1 MAPVWMYSSSAI
13 IPSPELLEMENV
25 VLTPHIGTQTLET
38 RIIMARTVCNK
49 CNRILGRRPSCVTG
63 AASMTAEFVLS
74 ELQSVGSPEKAA
86 HLSRFF
92 KTGPGQYGE
101 GDRFLGVVVPQT
113 RSIAKANKAMPLDEL
128 QRLLDSPWH
137 EARLCA
143 LLVLVYRFQDKKT
156 PEAEREKMYR
166 FYLKN
171 TRRCNNWDLVDLS
184 CRDIVGEYLVNRD
197 RSVLYELAASDNLWE
212 QRISIVCTWAFIRR
226 SDFTDT
232 LALAERLMT
241 HKHDLM
247 HKAVGWM
254 LREVGKRDRDTLTD
268 FLERYATQLPR
279 TALRYAIEHYPEDR
293 RQYFLKM
300 K

>member
-1 MAPVWMYSSSAI
+1 
-13 IPSPELLEMENV
+13 
-25 VLTPHIGTQTLET
+25 
-38 RIIMARTVCNK
+38 
-49 CNRILGRRPSCVTG
+49 
-63 AASMTAEFVLS
+63 MTADFILS
-74 ELQSVGSPEKAA
+74 ELRSVGSAEKAV

-92 KTGPGQYGE
+92 KTTPGQYGE
-101 GDRFLGVVVPQT
+101 GDLFLGVVVPQT
-113 RSIAKANKAMPLDEL
+113 RSIAKENKTAPLEEL
-128 QRLLDSPWH
+128 QKLLDSPWH

-143 LLVLVYRFQDKKT
+143 LLILVLRYKDRKT
-156 PEAEREKMYR
+156 TQEDRDNIYR

-184 CRDIVGEYLVNRD
+184 CRDIVGEYLVDKD
-197 RSVLYELAASDNLWE
+197 RSPLYRLAESDNLWE
-212 QRISIVCTWAFIRR
+212 QRIAVVSTWAFIRR
-226 SDFTDT
+226 SDFTDILT
-232 LALAERLMT
+232 LAEYFIT

-268 FLERYATQLPR
+268 FLERFATRLPR
-279 TALRYAIEHYPEDR
+279 TSLRYAIEHYPEDQ

>member
-1 MAPVWMYSSSAI
+1 
-13 IPSPELLEMENV
+13 
-25 VLTPHIGTQTLET
+25 
-38 RIIMARTVCNK
+38 
-49 CNRILGRRPSCVTG
+49 
-63 AASMTAEFVLS
+63 MTAEFVLS

-184 CRDIVGEYLVNRD
+184 CRDIVGEYLVNRAVPSCMNWLPAITSGNSGF
-197 RSVLYELAASDNLWE
+197 RSSVLGRLSAV
-212 QRISIVCTWAFIRR
+212 RILPIRWR
-226 SDFTDT
+226 WPN
-232 LALAERLMT
+232 
-241 HKHDLM
+241 
-247 HKAVGWM
+247 G
-254 LREVGKRDRDTLTD
+254 
-268 FLERYATQLPR
+268 
-279 TALRYAIEHYPEDR
+279 
-293 RQYFLKM
+293 
-300 K
+300 

>member
-1 MAPVWMYSSSAI
+1 M
-13 IPSPELLEMENV
+13 
-25 VLTPHIGTQTLET
+25 
-38 RIIMARTVCNK
+38 
-49 CNRILGRRPSCVTG
+49 
-63 AASMTAEFVLS
+63 
-74 ELQSVGSPEKAA
+74 
-86 HLSRFF
+86 
-92 KTGPGQYGE
+92 
-101 GDRFLGVVVPQT
+101 
-113 RSIAKANKAMPLDEL
+113 
-128 QRLLDSPWH
+128 
-137 EARLCA
+137 
-143 LLVLVYRFQDKKT
+143 
-156 PEAEREKMYR
+156 
-166 FYLKN
+166 
-171 TRRCNNWDLVDLS
+171 DLS

-232 LALAERLMT
+232 LVLAERLMT

>member
-1 MAPVWMYSSSAI
+1 
-13 IPSPELLEMENV
+13 
-25 VLTPHIGTQTLET
+25 
-38 RIIMARTVCNK
+38 
-49 CNRILGRRPSCVTG
+49 
-63 AASMTAEFVLS
+63 MTAEFVLS

-171 TRRCNNWDLVDLS
+171 TRRCNNW
-184 CRDIVGEYLVNRD
+184 
-197 RSVLYELAASDNLWE
+197 E

>member
-1 MAPVWMYSSSAI
+1 
-13 IPSPELLEMENV
+13 
-25 VLTPHIGTQTLET
+25 
-38 RIIMARTVCNK
+38 
-49 CNRILGRRPSCVTG
+49 
-63 AASMTAEFVLS
+63 MTADFILS
-74 ELQSVGSPEKAA
+74 ELRSVGSAEKAV

-92 KTGPGQYGE
+92 KTAPGQYGE
-101 GDRFLGVVVPQT
+101 GDLFLGVVVPQT
-113 RSIAKANKAMPLDEL
+113 RSIAKENKTAPLEEL
-128 QRLLDSPWH
+128 QKLLDSPWH

-143 LLVLVYRFQDKKT
+143 LLILVLRYKDRKT
-156 PEAEREKMYR
+156 TQEDRDNIYR

-184 CRDIVGEYLVNRD
+184 CRDIVGEYLVDKD
-197 RSVLYELAASDNLWE
+197 RSPLYRLAESDNLWE
-212 QRISIVCTWAFIRR
+212 QRIAVVSTWAFIRR
-226 SDFTDT
+226 SDFTDILT
-232 LALAERLMT
+232 LAEYFIM

-268 FLERYATQLPR
+268 FLERFATRLPR
-279 TALRYAIEHYPEDR
+279 TSLRYAIEHYPEDQ

>member
-1 MAPVWMYSSSAI
+1 
-13 IPSPELLEMENV
+13 
-25 VLTPHIGTQTLET
+25 
-38 RIIMARTVCNK
+38 
-49 CNRILGRRPSCVTG
+49 
-63 AASMTAEFVLS
+63 MTAEFVLS

-171 TRRCNNWDLVDLS
+171 TRCCNNWDLVDLS

-226 SDFTDT
+226 SD
-232 LALAERLMT
+232 
-241 HKHDLM
+241 
-247 HKAVGWM
+247 
-254 LREVGKRDRDTLTD
+254 
-268 FLERYATQLPR
+268 LPIR
-279 TALRYAIEHYPEDR
+279 WRWPNG
-293 RQYFLKM
+293 
-300 K
+300 

>member
-1 MAPVWMYSSSAI
+1 
-13 IPSPELLEMENV
+13 
-25 VLTPHIGTQTLET
+25 
-38 RIIMARTVCNK
+38 
-49 CNRILGRRPSCVTG
+49 
-63 AASMTAEFVLS
+63 MTAEFVLS

-137 EARLCA
+137 EARLLR

-156 PEAEREKMYR
+156 SEAEREKMYR

-247 HKAVGWM
+247 HKAVGWSSA
-254 LREVGKRDRDTLTD
+254 RWAKRSGYPHRL
-268 FLERYATQLPR
+268 LERYATQLPR